1 MSRDASPRPHL
12 ASAMPPPDASL
23 NHVLG
28 TRIPLIQGGMSWVS
42 RHALAAAVSEAGA
55 LGVIGS
61 GGMDEAELREEI
73 RALRQVTER
82 PFAVN
87 LPLTNVHPDHGDELL
102 SRCIEVTLDESVPV
116 VVTGAGSPRHYTP
129 MLKEAGARVLHVVPS
144 PQLALKCEQAG
155 VDAVIAESNEGGG
168 HVRVDGLST
177 LALIPQ
183 VLDAVSIPVVAAGGI
198 ADARGVAA
206 VVALGAHGVQVGTR
220 FIATVECNA
229 HPHYKQ
235 AVLDAREEA
244 TAIYSKAHHASRALQ
259 TPAVR
264 RMLQMEAQGVGL
276 EELLAFR
283 GRGRAREGCIR
294 GDLQEGILPAGTGAG
309 MIDEILSAGEVVR
322 SLAAGFGVVA

>member
-1 MSRDASPRPHL
+1 
-12 ASAMPPPDASL
+12 MPPSHDSL
-23 NHVLG
+23 NLVLG
-28 TRIPLIQGGMSWVS
+28 THIPLIQGGMSWVS
-42 RHALAAAVSEAGA
+42 KHALAAAVSEAGA

-73 RALRQVTER
+73 RALRQVTQR

-87 LPLTNVHPDHGDELL
+87 VPLTNVHPDHGDELV
-102 SRCIEVTLDESVPV
+102 SRCLEVALDEAVPV
-116 VVTGAGSPRHYTP
+116 VVTGAGSPKRYTP
-129 MLKEAGARVLHVVPS
+129 MLKEGGAKVLHVVPS
-144 PQLALKCEQAG
+144 PQLAFKCEQAG

-183 VLDAVSIPVVAAGGI
+183 EVDAVSIPVVAAGGI

-229 HPHYKQ
+229 HPHFKQ
-235 AVLDAREEA
+235 AVLEAREEG
-244 TAIYSKAHHASRALQ
+244 TAIYCKAHHASRALQ

-264 RMLQMEAQGVGL
+264 RMLEMEAQGVEL
-276 EELLAFR
+276 EELLAYR
-283 GRGRAREGCIR
+283 GRGRAREGCIQ
-294 GDLQEGILPAGTGAG
+294 GNLQEGILPAGTGAG
-309 MIDEILSAGEVVR
+309 MIDEILPAGEVVR
-322 SLAAGFGVVA
+322 TLSVGFGVTV